1 MGKGGRVEG
10 RTNGKGCG
18 LEKEEGEVLRVRRD
32 GRIKGD
38 KRGKG

>member
-10 RTNGKGCG
+10 RKKGKGCG
-18 LEKEEGEVLRVRRD
+18 LEKEEGEVLRVGRD
-32 GRIKGD
+32 GRIKGG